1 MRRAGARWTAR
12 LSCAVRNRAG
22 PPLPPRRR
30 GSSMAEPGPGSR
42 GEAEPGPGGQG
53 EAEPGPGSRGE
64 AEPGPG
70 GQGEAE
76 PGPESRGE
84 AEPSPG
90 GQGEAEPGPGGQGEA
105 EPAPKKRR
113 VAGGERYVPPPR
125 KLSTGV
131 SFGPAHFAETSYY
144 FEGGLR
150 KVRPYYFDFRT
161 YCKGRW
167 VGRSL
172 LHVFS
177 TEFRA
182 QPLAYYRAAARAGRL
197 RLNEEPVRD
206 LDIVLKNNDFLR
218 NTVHR
223 HEPPV
228 TAQPIQILVEDDEV
242 VVVDKPSSL
251 PVHPC
256 GRFRHN
262 TVIFILGKEHDLK
275 ELHTIHRLDRM
286 TSGVLMFAKTVEV
299 SKRIDEQVRE
309 RQLEKEYVCRVVGEF
324 PEHEVVCEEPIL
336 VVSYK
341 VGVCRVDPKG
351 KFCKTI
357 FQRLSYNGKTSVVKC
372 LPRTGRTHQIRV
384 HLQYLGHPI
393 VNDPIYNMEAW
404 GPDRGKGGKIDKTDE
419 ELLKA
424 LVEEHRSKQSLDVL
438 GISEEDL
445 SSNVENKDCGNS
457 SDCAKSAQA
466 DPVHESS
473 CPAEDTKDPAG
484 NDVAA
489 CPLNSDSSLEMLE
502 KNKELCSCENQD
514 GQTGE
519 KCSEEKD
526 PLCVECKMTRR
537 DPSPKELVMY
547 LHALRYKGAEFEYC
561 SKMPEWAMEDW
572 EE

>member
-1 MRRAGARWTAR
+1 EEEEGRRKKNKGE
-12 LSCAVRNRAG
+12 L
-22 PPLPPRRR
+22 
-30 GSSMAEPGPGSR
+30 GSEEKEDA
-42 GEAEPGPGGQG
+42 A
-53 EAEPGPGSRGE
+53 
-64 AEPGPG
+64 
-70 GQGEAE
+70 
-76 PGPESRGE
+76 
-84 AEPSPG
+84 
-90 GQGEAEPGPGGQGEA
+90 
-105 EPAPKKRR
+105 PAPKKRR
-113 VAGGERYVPPPR
+113 VAAGERLVPPPR
-125 KLSTGV
+125 KLSAGV
-131 SFGPAHFAETSYY
+131 SFGAAHFAETSYY

-150 KVRPYYFDFRT
+150 KVRPYYFDFCT

-172 LHVFS
+172 LQVFG

-228 TAQPIQILVEDDEV
+228 TAQPIQILAEDEEV

-286 TSGVLMFAKTVEV
+286 TSGVLMFAKTTEV
-299 SKRIDEQVRE
+299 SKRLDEQVRE

-324 PEHEVVCEEPIL
+324 PADEVVCEEPIL

-351 KFCKTI
+351 KPCKTT
-357 FQRLSYNGKTSVVKC
+357 FQRLSYNGRSSVVRC

-393 VNDPIYNMEAW
+393 VNDPIYNTEAW
-404 GPDRGKGGKIDKTDE
+404 GPDRGKGGRVHKTDE

-438 GISEEDL
+438 GISEGDVNCSAGSGGSAE
-445 SSNVENKDCGNS
+445 SSECTKAAGGDAGS
-457 SDCAKSAQA
+457 
-466 DPVHESS
+466 EGS
-473 CPAEDTKDPAG
+473 CPALLTEAPERTDAAAAPPSAG
-484 NDVAA
+484 G
-489 CPLNSDSSLEMLE
+489 SLETPE
-502 KNKELCSCENQD
+502 RNEDEGGWCENRD
-514 GQTGE
+514 GQEGGE
-519 KCSEEKD
+519 KASEEKD
-526 PLCVECKMTRR
+526 PLCEECKSSRR

-547 LHALRYKGAEFEYC
+547 LHALRYKGAGFEYC
-561 SKMPEWAMEDW
+561 SRMPEWAMADW
-572 EE
+572 EG

>member
-1 MRRAGARWTAR
+1 A
-12 LSCAVRNRAG
+12 
-22 PPLPPRRR
+22 
-30 GSSMAEPGPGSR
+30 
-42 GEAEPGPGGQG
+42 
-53 EAEPGPGSRGE
+53 
-64 AEPGPG
+64 
-70 GQGEAE
+70 
-76 PGPESRGE
+76 
-84 AEPSPG
+84 
-90 GQGEAEPGPGGQGEA
+90 
-105 EPAPKKRR
+105 
-113 VAGGERYVPPPR
+113 
-125 KLSTGV
+125 GV

-286 TSGVLMFAKTVEV
+286 TSGVLMFAKTAEV

-357 FQRLSYNGKTSVVKC
+357 FQRLSYNGKTSVVRC

-404 GPDRGKGGKIDKTDE
+404 GPHRGKGGKIDKTDE

-445 SSNVENKDCGNS
+445 SSSAENEDCGNS
-457 SDCAKSAQA
+457 SDCTKSAQ
-466 DPVHESS
+466 
-473 CPAEDTKDPAG
+473 
-484 NDVAA
+484 AA
-489 CPLNSDSSLEMLE
+489 CPLNSDSNLETLE
-502 KNKELCSCENQD
+502 KNKELGSCENQE
-514 GQTGE
+514 GQMGE
-519 KCSEEKD
+519 KGSEEKD
-526 PLCVECKMTRR
+526 PLCVECKITRR
-537 DPSPKELVMY
+537 DPSPKELVMF

>member
-1 MRRAGARWTAR
+1 M
-12 LSCAVRNRAG
+12 
-22 PPLPPRRR
+22 
-30 GSSMAEPGPGSR
+30 
-42 GEAEPGPGGQG
+42 
-53 EAEPGPGSRGE
+53 
-64 AEPGPG
+64 
-70 GQGEAE
+70 
-76 PGPESRGE
+76 
-84 AEPSPG
+84 
-90 GQGEAEPGPGGQGEA
+90 A

-113 VAGGERYVPPPR
+113 VAAGERFVPPPR
-125 KLSTGV
+125 KLSAGV
-131 SFGPAHFAETSYY
+131 SFGAEHFAETSYY
-144 FEGGLR
+144 FERGLR

-172 LHVFS
+172 GHVFS

-182 QPLAYYRAAARAGRL
+182 QPIAYYRAAARAGRL

-206 LDIVLKNNDFLR
+206 LEVVLKNNDFLR

-351 KFCKTI
+351 KPCKTI

-404 GPDRGKGGKIDKTDE
+404 GPDKGKGGKIDKTDE

-438 GISEEDL
+438 DIAEEDL
-445 SSNVENKDCGNS
+445 SSSAENKDCGDS
-457 SDCAKSAQA
+457 GDCISVQA
-466 DPVHESS
+466 DLGNENS
-473 CPAEDTKDPAG
+473 CPAEETADPGRDTGDPKG
-484 NDVAA
+484 NGTGA
-489 CPLNSDSSLEMLE
+489 CPLNSNTNLETLENSKKLGLCKSQNGEMEEERLENCLEGQSLEEKSLE
-502 KNKELCSCENQD
+502 EES
-514 GQTGE
+514 
-519 KCSEEKD
+519 SEEKD
-526 PLCVECKMTRR
+526 PLCIECKISRR
-537 DPSPKELVMY
+537 DPSPKELVMF
-547 LHALRYKGAEFEYC
+547 LHALRYKGVGFEYC
-561 SKMPEWAMEDW
+561 SRMPQWAMEDW
-572 EE
+572 EEGEDT

>member
-1 MRRAGARWTAR
+1 
-12 LSCAVRNRAG
+12 
-22 PPLPPRRR
+22 
-30 GSSMAEPGPGSR
+30 EPGPGDK
-42 GEAEPGPGGQG
+42 EPQGPGDRE
-53 EAEPGPGSRGE
+53 EA
-64 AEPGPG
+64 A
-70 GQGEAE
+70 A
-76 PGPESRGE
+76 
-84 AEPSPG
+84 
-90 GQGEAEPGPGGQGEA
+90 
-105 EPAPKKRR
+105 PAPKKRR
-113 VAGGERYVPPPR
+113 MAAGERYVPPPR

-131 SFGPAHFAETSYY
+131 SFGEVHFAETSYY

-150 KVRPYYFDFRT
+150 KVRPYYYDFRT

-177 TEFRA
+177 TEFRS

-228 TAQPIQILVEDDEV
+228 TAQPIQILAEDEEV

-262 TVIFILGKEHDLK
+262 TVIFILGKEHHLK

-286 TSGVLMFAKTVEV
+286 TSGVLMFAKTTQV

-324 PEHEVVCEEPIL
+324 PEHEVICEEPIL

-351 KFCKTI
+351 KPCQTI
-357 FQRLSYNGKTSVVKC
+357 FQRLSYNGKSSVVRC

-404 GPDRGKGGKIDKTDE
+404 GPERGKGGKIHKTDE

-424 LVEEHRSKQSLDVL
+424 LVEEHRSKQSLDIL

-445 SSNVENKDCGNS
+445 NS
-457 SDCAKSAQA
+457 STDSKECGDSDTL
-466 DPVHESS
+466 DPE
-473 CPAEDTKDPAG
+473 ER
-484 NDVAA
+484 NDLAA
-489 CPLNSDSSLEMLE
+489 RPLNSESNLEMLE
-502 KNKELCSCENQD
+502 KNKERGSCETQD
-514 GQTGE
+514 RQRGE
-519 KCSEEKD
+519 KSWEEKD
-526 PLCVECKMTRR
+526 PLCLECKVTRR

-547 LHALRYKGAEFEYC
+547 LHALRYKGADFEYC
-561 SKMPEWAMEDW
+561 SKMPEWAMEDC

>member
-1 MRRAGARWTAR
+1 
-12 LSCAVRNRAG
+12 
-22 PPLPPRRR
+22 
-30 GSSMAEPGPGSR
+30 MAEPGPALSGAEE
-42 GEAEPGPGGQG
+42 GQPAPGDKEEA
-53 EAEPGPGSRGE
+53 A
-64 AEPGPG
+64 
-70 GQGEAE
+70 
-76 PGPESRGE
+76 
-84 AEPSPG
+84 
-90 GQGEAEPGPGGQGEA
+90 
-105 EPAPKKRR
+105 PAPKKRR
-113 VAGGERYVPPPR
+113 LAAGERYVPPPR

-131 SFGPAHFAETSYY
+131 SFGPEHFAETSYY

-172 LHVFS
+172 LDVFS

-197 RLNEEPVRD
+197 RLNEEPVHD

-228 TAQPIQILVEDDEV
+228 TAQPIQILVENDEV

-309 RQLEKEYVCRVVGEF
+309 RQLEKEYVCRVAGEF

-351 KFCKTI
+351 KPCKTV
-357 FQRLSYNGKTSVVKC
+357 FQRLSYNGKTSVVRC

-404 GPDRGKGGKIDKTDE
+404 GPGRGKGGKIDKTDE

-424 LVEEHRSKQSLDVL
+424 LVEEHRSKQSLDIL

-445 SSNVENKDCGNS
+445 NSSAEHNDCDNS
-457 SDCAKSAQA
+457 SDRTKSVQA
-466 DPVHESS
+466 DPTNEN
-473 CPAEDTKDPAG
+473 CPAEETKDPEKS
-484 NDVAA
+484 DTAA
-489 CPLNSDSSLEMLE
+489 CLPNSDPGLETLE
-502 KNKELCSCENQD
+502 KNKEPGSCENQA
-514 GQTGE
+514 GQTGDR
-519 KCSEEKD
+519 SWEERD
-526 PLCVECKMTRR
+526 PLCVECKTRRR
-537 DPSPKELVMY
+537 DPSPRELVMF
-547 LHALRYKGAEFEYC
+547 LHALRYKGAQFEYC
-561 SKMPEWAMEDW
+561 SKMPQWALEDW

>member
-1 MRRAGARWTAR
+1 
-12 LSCAVRNRAG
+12 
-22 PPLPPRRR
+22 
-30 GSSMAEPGPGSR
+30 MAEPD
-42 GEAEPGPGGQG
+42 PGPSGQRQQ
-53 EAEPGPGSRGE
+53 EEPV
-64 AEPGPG
+64 A
-70 GQGEAE
+70 A
-76 PGPESRGE
+76 
-84 AEPSPG
+84 A
-90 GQGEAEPGPGGQGEA
+90 
-105 EPAPKKRR
+105 PAPKKRR
-113 VAGGERYVPPPR
+113 LAAGERYVPPPR

-131 SFGPAHFAETSYY
+131 SFGAEHFAETSYY

-172 LHVFS
+172 RDVFGS
-177 TEFRA
+177 EFRA
-182 QPLAYYRAAARAGRL
+182 QPLAYYRAAASAGRL

-228 TAQPIQILVEDDEV
+228 TSQPIQILVENNEV

-309 RQLEKEYVCRVVGEF
+309 RQLEKEYICRVVGEF

-357 FQRLSYNGKTSVVKC
+357 FQRLSYNGQTSVVKC
-372 LPRTGRTHQIRV
+372 LPHTGRMHQIRV

-404 GPDRGKGGKIDKTDE
+404 GPGRGKGGKIGKTDE

-424 LVEEHRSKQSLDVL
+424 LVEEHCSKQSLDIL
-438 GISEEDL
+438 GISEQDL
-445 SSNVENKDCGNS
+445 ISGAESKECGNLN
-457 SDCAKSAQA
+457 DCTN
-466 DPVHESS
+466 
-473 CPAEDTKDPAG
+473 DTKDPER
-484 NDVAA
+484 NDSTA
-489 CPLNSDSSLEMLE
+489 CPLSSNTNLETLE
-502 KNKELCSCENQD
+502 KIEELSSCDNRDER
-514 GQTGE
+514 TGE
-519 KCSEEKD
+519 KSSEEKD
-526 PLCVECKMTRR
+526 PLCIECRMRRR

-547 LHALRYKGAEFEYC
+547 LHALRYKGAEFEYS

>member
-1 MRRAGARWTAR
+1 
-12 LSCAVRNRAG
+12 
-22 PPLPPRRR
+22 
-30 GSSMAEPGPGSR
+30 MAEPGPKSGAG
-42 GEAEPGPGGQG
+42 GEEE
-53 EAEPGPGSRGE
+53 EA
-64 AEPGPG
+64 A
-70 GQGEAE
+70 A
-76 PGPESRGE
+76 
-84 AEPSPG
+84 
-90 GQGEAEPGPGGQGEA
+90 
-105 EPAPKKRR
+105 PAPKKRR
-113 VAGGERYVPPPR
+113 VAAGERYVPPPR
-125 KLSTGV
+125 KLKVGV
-131 SFGPAHFAETSYY
+131 SFSAAHFAETSYY

-182 QPLAYYRAAARAGRL
+182 QPIAFYRAAARAGRL

-206 LDIVLKNNDFLR
+206 LDVVLKNNDFLR

-228 TAQPIQILVEDDEV
+228 TAQPIQILAENDEV

-262 TVIFILGKEHDLK
+262 TVIFILGKEHNLK

-351 KFCKTI
+351 KSCKTI

-384 HLQYLGHPI
+384 HLQYLGYPI

-404 GPDRGKGGKIDKTDE
+404 GPEKGKGGKIGKTDE

-445 SSNVENKDCGNS
+445 NTNEENQDSGNS
-457 SDCAKSAQA
+457 SECTGPVQA
-466 DPVHESS
+466 DPVIENS
-473 CPAEDTKDPAG
+473 CPAEGIKDPERNETPPCTLDPG
-484 NDVAA
+484 TN
-489 CPLNSDSSLEMLE
+489 LETLE
-502 KNKELCSCENQD
+502 KTTELGSCENKG

-519 KCSEEKD
+519 NCSEEKD
-526 PLCVECKMTRR
+526 PLCVECKITRR

-547 LHALRYKGAEFEYC
+547 LHALRYKGAEFDYC

>member
-1 MRRAGARWTAR
+1 
-12 LSCAVRNRAG
+12 
-22 PPLPPRRR
+22 
-30 GSSMAEPGPGSR
+30 MAEPGPALSGAEEVQPAP
-42 GEAEPGPGGQG
+42 GDKEEA
-53 EAEPGPGSRGE
+53 A
-64 AEPGPG
+64 
-70 GQGEAE
+70 
-76 PGPESRGE
+76 
-84 AEPSPG
+84 
-90 GQGEAEPGPGGQGEA
+90 
-105 EPAPKKRR
+105 PAPKKRR
-113 VAGGERYVPPPR
+113 LAAGERYVPPPR

-131 SFGPAHFAETSYY
+131 SFGPEHFAETSYY

-172 LHVFS
+172 LDVFS

-228 TAQPIQILVEDDEV
+228 TAQPIQILVENDEV

-309 RQLEKEYVCRVVGEF
+309 RQLEKEYVCRVLGEF
-324 PEHEVVCEEPIL
+324 PEHQVVCEEPIL

-351 KFCKTI
+351 KPCKTV
-357 FQRLSYNGKTSVVKC
+357 FQRLSYNGKTSVVRC

-404 GPDRGKGGKIDKTDE
+404 GPSRGKGGKIDKTDE

-424 LVEEHRSKQSLDVL
+424 LVEEHRSKQSLDIL

-445 SSNVENKDCGNS
+445 NSNAENTDCGNS
-457 SDCAKSAQA
+457 SDGTKSVQV
-466 DPVHESS
+466 DPTNENS
-473 CPAEDTKDPAG
+473 CPAEDTKDPEK
-484 NDVAA
+484 NDTAA
-489 CPLNSDSSLEMLE
+489 CLLSSDPSLETLE
-502 KNKELCSCENQD
+502 TNKEAGSCKNQE
-514 GQTGE
+514 GQTGDR
-519 KCSEEKD
+519 SWEEKD
-526 PLCVECKMTRR
+526 PLCVECKTRRR
-537 DPSPKELVMY
+537 DPSPGELVMF
-547 LHALRYKGAEFEYC
+547 LHALRYKGAQFEYR
-561 SKMPEWAMEDW
+561 SKMPQWALEDW

>member
-1 MRRAGARWTAR
+1 
-12 LSCAVRNRAG
+12 
-22 PPLPPRRR
+22 
-30 GSSMAEPGPGSR
+30 MAEPGAGPSGR
-42 GEAEPGPGGQG
+42 CEEEPGPAAKE
-53 EAEPGPGSRGE
+53 EA
-64 AEPGPG
+64 A
-70 GQGEAE
+70 
-76 PGPESRGE
+76 
-84 AEPSPG
+84 
-90 GQGEAEPGPGGQGEA
+90 
-105 EPAPKKRR
+105 PAPKKRR
-113 VAGGERYVPPPR
+113 LAGGERYVPPPR

-131 SFGPAHFAETSYY
+131 SFGAEHFAETSYY

-172 LHVFS
+172 LQVFG

-182 QPLAYYRAAARAGRL
+182 QPLSYYRAAARAGRL

-228 TAQPIQILVEDDEV
+228 TAQPIRILAEDEEV

-256 GRFRHN
+256 GRYRHN
-262 TVIFILGKEHDLK
+262 TVIFILGKEHGLP
-275 ELHTIHRLDRM
+275 ELHTLHRLDRM
-286 TSGVLMFAKTVEV
+286 TSGVLMFAKTAAV

-351 KFCKTI
+351 KPCKTI

-372 LPRTGRTHQIRV
+372 LPRTGRMHQIRV
-384 HLQYLGHPI
+384 HLQYLGYPI

-404 GPDRGKGGKIDKTDE
+404 GPDRGKGGKIGKTDE

-424 LVEEHRSKQSLDVL
+424 LVEEHHSKQSLEIM

-445 SSNVENKDCGNS
+445 TSSGENKDHGDS
-457 SDCAKSAQA
+457 GDCTKPAEA
-466 DPVHESS
+466 DPVNGNS
-473 CPAEDTKDPAG
+473 CPAEDAKDPER

-489 CPLNSDSSLEMLE
+489 CPPDSDSNLEALD
-502 KNKELCSCENQD
+502 KDKEPGSCGSQD
-514 GQTGE
+514 GQTGQRGW
-519 KCSEEKD
+519 EEKD
-526 PLCVECKMTRR
+526 PLCVECRMSRR
-537 DPSPKELVMY
+537 DPSPEELVMF
-547 LHALRYKGAEFEYC
+547 LHALRYKGAQFEYC
-561 SKMPEWAMEDW
+561 SHMPEWAMEDW